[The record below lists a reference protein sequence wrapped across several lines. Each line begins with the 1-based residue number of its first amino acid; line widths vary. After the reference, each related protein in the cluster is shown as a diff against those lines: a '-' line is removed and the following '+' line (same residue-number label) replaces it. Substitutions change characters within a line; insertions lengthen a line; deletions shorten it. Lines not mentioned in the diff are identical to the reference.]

1 MKHLTTMMAVF
12 LLMGCNVTDNIPN
25 QTAPDIKVKAVHLI
39 KDEDK
44 EPKKPSPD
52 DFNFISVPKTV
63 QCAPGNQLLKNLMD
77 VKEIPLAIWTDAFHG
92 NQVIVFT
99 NQESGSSTII
109 EYPPMFEG
117 KFACV
122 LSVGVQTIISYK
134 PKTQGIKIKYLTN

>member
-1 MKHLTTMMAVF
+1 
-12 LLMGCNVTDNIPN
+12 
-25 QTAPDIKVKAVHLI
+25 
-39 KDEDK
+39 
-44 EPKKPSPD
+44 
-52 DFNFISVPKTV
+52 
-63 QCAPGNQLLKNLMD
+63 MD

-117 KFACV
+117 KFACI